1 MNTKQL
7 MILAT
12 VATAALS
19 FLSASAALAQSEP
32 DPSVVYPN
40 NPVGADWAEKKVVT
54 TCQWCHGPQ
63 GHSISPIYPALAG
76 QKAWYIIEQLH
87 AFRERTRAD
96 PYARGMM
103 WGMAAQLTDN
113 QIVALADYFAKQTP
127 FASAPAPI
135 FGPNPA
141 EIAQGKSIYND
152 GVPASGVPPC
162 SACHQAGAEGSDQF
176 PRLAGQH
183 ASYLTKQ
190 LIALH
195 NGTRE
200 QVVMNGVAAP
210 LKRPEMKAVAAYLES
225 IH

>member
-7 MILAT
+7 ILAT

-19 FLSASAALAQSEP
+19 FLSTSAALAGEAAAGPQ
-32 DPSVVYPN
+32 PN
-40 NPVGADWAEKKVVT
+40 NPVSAECAENKAVT

-76 QKAWYIIEQLH
+76 QKAWYIIEQLQ
-87 AFRERTRAD
+87 AFRARTRAD

-113 QIVALADYFAKQTP
+113 QITALADYFSKQTP

-135 FGPNPA
+135 FGPKPE
-141 EIAQGKSIYND
+141 EIQQGKSIYND
-152 GVPASGVPPC
+152 GIAASGVPPC

-200 QVVMNGVAAP
+200 QVVMNSVAAP
-210 LKRPEMKAVAAYLES
+210 LHETEMKAVAAYLES
-225 IH
+225 LH